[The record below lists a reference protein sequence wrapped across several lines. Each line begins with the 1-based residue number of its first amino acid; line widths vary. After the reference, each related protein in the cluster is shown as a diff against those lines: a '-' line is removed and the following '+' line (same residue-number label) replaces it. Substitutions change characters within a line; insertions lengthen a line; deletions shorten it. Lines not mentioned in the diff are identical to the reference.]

1 MKEGWKYVK
10 IGKLFKT
17 YAGGTPLKSHKEY
30 YEGGTIPWLMS
41 GEVCQKYI
49 TKTECFIT
57 NEGLNNSSAKYYPI
71 DTVVV
76 AMYGATAAQ
85 VGILKV
91 EATSNQA
98 VCGILPNND
107 FVPEFIY
114 YWFVHIKEIL
124 ASQAQG
130 GAQPNL
136 SQIKIKNVEIP
147 VPSLSEQQQ
156 IVEYLDAQFER
167 IDALKANA
175 EQQLQAAKALF
186 QSTLKDLMTPK
197 EGWEENELIKIFNFI
212 DYRGK
217 TPTKIESGIPLI
229 TAKNVKYGYI
239 DYTIRDYI
247 SKEEYELRKSRGISR
262 KGDLLFTTEAPLGNV
277 AIADLEEFS
286 AGQRIITLQ
295 QYNNSKYSVD
305 NKFYYYYILSPFFQK
320 KIKKLATG
328 ATAQGIKA
336 KILKTITVPELSL
349 SEQQK
354 IVAHLDD
361 LSAKV
366 KQLQTNYE
374 QTITLCNDLKQ
385 SLLKKV
391 FE

>member
-1 MKEGWKYVK
+1 MSVPSKAFDGIRYLRITDINENGDLNCEKVSADTEVVDDNYILQEGDLLFARTGATV
-10 IGKLFKT
+10 GKTLLYKNEYGKCS
-17 YAGGTPLKSHKEY
+17 YAGYLIRYRPNQNIVSPKYLF
-30 YEGGTIPWLMS
+30 
-41 GEVCQKYI
+41 YI
-49 TKTECFIT
+49 TRSNRYFKWISENQKTTALPNI
-57 NEGLNNSSAKYYPI
+57 SAKLYNSYLISYPP
-71 DTVVV
+71 
-76 AMYGATAAQ
+76 
-85 VGILKV
+85 
-91 EATSNQA
+91 
-98 VCGILPNND
+98 LP
-107 FVPEFIY
+107 
-114 YWFVHIKEIL
+114 
-124 ASQAQG
+124 
-130 GAQPNL
+130 
-136 SQIKIKNVEIP
+136 
-147 VPSLSEQQQ
+147 EQQR
-156 IVEYLDAQFER
+156 IVEYLDTQFAK

-175 EQQLQAAKALF
+175 AQQLQAAKDLF
-186 QSTLKDLMTPK
+186 QSALKDLMTPK
-197 EGWEENELIKIFNFI
+197 EGWEEIELIKIFNFI

-336 KILKTITVPELSL
+336 KILKTITVPVLSL
-349 SEQQK
+349 SEQQQ
-354 IVAHLDD
+354 IADTLDD
-361 LSAKV
+361 ISNKIKAL
-366 KQLQTNYE
+366 QLNYE
-374 QTITLCNDLKQ
+374 QTITLCSDLKQ
-385 SLLKKV
+385 SLLKQI